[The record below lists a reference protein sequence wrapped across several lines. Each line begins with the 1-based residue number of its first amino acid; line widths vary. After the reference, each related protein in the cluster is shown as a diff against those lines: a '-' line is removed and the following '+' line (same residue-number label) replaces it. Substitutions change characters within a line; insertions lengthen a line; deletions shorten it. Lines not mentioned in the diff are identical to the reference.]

1 MNFRAMLAMVLKIV
15 VVLVALVIGVTVL
28 RWTGEAFRAHTGLFL
43 LLLTMM
49 VLATGALARSVGKLP
64 CRSKVK
70 VIWIALICYLSFISF
85 ISFDFVRNELG
96 KRYVSG
102 YYSYYDCED
111 ATPDDP
117 CYFSSYRVNGHLSAT
132 IEGLGLL
139 YIVACIACPW
149 AAYRLWRNAQ
159 TNIETHD
166 NDAQNAIKAARL
178 LTEAEQG
185 NAEAQEALGFF
196 YCIGA
201 GLPLDY
207 VQAAK
212 WFRKAAEQG
221 NAEGQYRLG
230 LSYYKGEGVPKD
242 YAQAAFWWRKA
253 AEQGEDTAQYNLKYL
268 LHYKGEDVPQDYA
281 KVALGYRKAAEQGDA
296 EAQFNLG
303 DLYYHGQGVPQD
315 YAEAY
320 FWFDLA
326 TAAEQD
332 ASLVKR
338 TTKYRDEAASHLKP
352 PDLTRV
358 QERVREWFF
367 DA

>member
-1 MNFRAMLAMVLKIV
+1 MNFRAVLAVVCKIV
-15 VVLVALVIGVTVL
+15 VVLVALVVGLNVI
-28 RWTGEAFRAHTGLFL
+28 RWTGEAFREYTGLFL
-43 LLLTMM
+43 LLLAMM
-49 VLATGALARSVGKLP
+49 VLTTGVLARSVGKLH

-159 TNIETHD
+159 MNIETHD
-166 NDAQNAIKAARL
+166 NDAQNAMKAARL
-178 LTEAEQG
+178 RTEAEQG
-185 NAEAQEALGFF
+185 NAEAQEGLGFF

-201 GLPLDY
+201 GVPRDY
-207 VQAAK
+207 VQAAT

-221 NAEGQYRLG
+221 NAEAQYRLG

-253 AEQGEDTAQYNLKYL
+253 AEQGEDTAQHNLKCL
-268 LHYKGEDVPQDYA
+268 LHYKGEDVP
-281 KVALGYRKAAEQGDA
+281 
-296 EAQFNLG
+296 
-303 DLYYHGQGVPQD
+303 
-315 YAEAY
+315 
-320 FWFDLA
+320 
-326 TAAEQD
+326 
-332 ASLVKR
+332 
-338 TTKYRDEAASHLKP
+338 
-352 PDLTRV
+352 
-358 QERVREWFF
+358 
-367 DA
+367 